1 VLIPGS
7 LARPGRYPV
16 TDPNPGFFAR
26 LALAF
31 AAFFRVLF
39 DAAYAGSVQ
48 RLASG
53 AAPAPAPAPTPA
65 PAAAPVPLPK
75 PEAPKL
81 RAAPTDSAL
90 QLLGLLQREGRLIDF
105 IQEDV
110 TAYSDADIGAAARV
124 VHDSVKK
131 ALESHL
137 ALERVRKE
145 SEGERVTVGKG
156 FAASELRLVGNVV
169 GDAPFT
175 GTLTHAGWR
184 VRSIE
189 LPQLA
194 EGHDLSVIAPAEVEL

>member
-1 VLIPGS
+1 
-7 LARPGRYPV
+7 V

-31 AAFFRVLF
+31 VAFFRVLF

-53 AAPAPAPAPTPA
+53 APAPAPRAEPA
-65 PAAAPVPLPK
+65 PPVAPPK
-75 PEAPKL
+75 PEPPKL

-110 TAYSDADIGAAARV
+110 SSYSDADIGAAARV

-137 ALERVRKE
+137 ALERVRRE

-156 FAASELRLVGNVV
+156 FQASELRLVGNVV

-184 VRSIE
+184 VKSIE

-194 EGHDLSVIAPAEVEL
+194 EGHDLSVLAPAEVEL